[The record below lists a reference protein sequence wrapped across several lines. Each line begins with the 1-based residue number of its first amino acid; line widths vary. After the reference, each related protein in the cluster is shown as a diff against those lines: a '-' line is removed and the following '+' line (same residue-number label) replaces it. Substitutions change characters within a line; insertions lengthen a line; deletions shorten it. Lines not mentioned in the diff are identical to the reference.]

1 MTNIHN
7 VLGNVFFWLSG
18 EYFGT
23 FKVSFQHKLFSGF
36 ELVPLTPLTYCD
48 DYDQYV
54 YRVII
59 TVCSTCVFSKD
70 GESLQ
75 GSQVELQTIH
85 WFSQSRRMVSI
96 EVIELSIRRRP

>member
-1 MTNIHN
+1 M
-7 VLGNVFFWLSG
+7 F
-18 EYFGT
+18 
-23 FKVSFQHKLFSGF
+23 FSGSLESIF
-36 ELVPLTPLTYCD
+36 GYSKSLSNTNCLVVLSLSSDPITYCD